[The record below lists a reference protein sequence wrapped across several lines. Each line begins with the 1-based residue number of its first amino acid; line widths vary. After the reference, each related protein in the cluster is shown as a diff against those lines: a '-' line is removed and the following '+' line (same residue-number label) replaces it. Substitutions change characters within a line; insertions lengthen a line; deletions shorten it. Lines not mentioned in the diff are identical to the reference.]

1 MIELNTAAN
10 SSWKGKLVSDLAT
23 KNAETL
29 YRPPP
34 ASLLSNAFCE
44 YMIVHALADGCRIE
58 QSTTNHREATRSK
71 TPAEAL
77 ALVASAAQRR
87 K

>member
-1 MIELNTAAN
+1 
-10 SSWKGKLVSDLAT
+10 
-23 KNAETL
+23 
-29 YRPPP
+29 
-34 ASLLSNAFCE
+34 
-44 YMIVHALADGCRIE
+44 MIVHALADGCRIE
-58 QSTTNHREATRSK
+58 QRTTNHREATRSN